1 MQNFQAIAFIS
12 RQTYKEIKP
21 IMQGTEVVA
30 RIGSVKKVFLE
41 ISQNSE
47 DNTFARVSFL
57 TKLEA

>member
-1 MQNFQAIAFIS
+1 
-12 RQTYKEIKP
+12 
-21 IMQGTEVVA
+21 MQGTEVVA

-41 ISQNSE
+41 FSQNSE